1 MLRKLASVQ
10 DASVSDMVREAIDML
25 IADRMN
31 NRRPSPQERQ
41 AAFDAF
47 ITKYAG
53 SQPERASAADEA
65 AIDAIVAEHKARRKP
80 KALRR

>member
-10 DASVSDMVREAIDML
+10 DASVSDLVREAIDML

-53 SQPERASAADEA
+53 SQPSEPPQRTKRPSMLSWLSTRHDGS
-65 AIDAIVAEHKARRKP
+65 RRH
-80 KALRR
+80 